1 MLVECLRAHELLDRA
16 GIQAEV
22 IDPIS
27 LVPLDAETIIRSVNR
42 TGRLLVVDNAWT
54 CCGAS
59 AEIVARVAESSHN
72 GKPIQIRRMGYA
84 PTTCPTT
91 PVLEEAFYANPG
103 TIASAAYAMVRP
115 GAAAWIPDQEQ
126 AKLAYQVKFRGPF

>member
-1 MLVECLRAHELLDRA
+1 MLVECLRAHEILADI

-27 LVPLDAETIIRSVNR
+27 LVPLDTDTIVQSVRR

-54 CCGAS
+54 TCGAS
-59 AEIVARVAESSHN
+59 AEIVARVVEQAQN
-72 GKPIQIRRMGYA
+72 GKPIQVRRMGYA

-91 PVLEEAFYANPG
+91 PVLEQEFYPDPAK
-103 TIASAAYAMVRP
+103 IAQAVHAMVRP
-115 GAAAWIPDQEQ
+115 GDTGWKPEPER